1 MVGCGLSSSL
11 PQVAAPPRPFRFGA
25 QVAGAPSA
33 GAWAALARRIEGEG
47 YATRCMPDH
56 LDDQWS
62 PVPALAAAAG
72 ATTTLRIGSLVL
84 DNDFRHPV
92 VLAKEAATLDVV
104 SGGRLDLGLGAGWRP
119 RDYGQSGITFD
130 EAATRVARLGEAV
143 AVIKGLMGRDPFS
156 FAGRHYTVDGLIGTP
171 APVQRPHPPIA
182 IGGGSSQVLGLAGRE
197 ADIVDVN
204 FDLRTG
210 VLGPEIGPTGTA
222 AATIR
227 KLGWVRAAA
236 GPRFAELELGVR
248 VFVTAVTDRRRD
260 VAEGIGRGFGLTPDE
275 VLGTPHFLV
284 GTVDEMVEDLVVR
297 REELGL
303 SRVVFSGGAL
313 DDVAEVVARLAGR

>member
-1 MVGCGLSSSL
+1 M
-11 PQVAAPPRPFRFGA
+11 
-25 QVAGAPSA
+25 
-33 GAWAALARRIEGEG
+33 ARRIEGEG
-47 YATRCMPDH
+47 YATLFMPDH

-62 PVPALAAAAG
+62 PIPALAAAAA

-104 SGGRLDLGLGAGWRP
+104 SDGRLDLGLGAGWQR
-119 RDYGQSGITFD
+119 RDYEQSGITYD
-130 EAATRVARLGEAV
+130 DAATRVARLGEAV
-143 AVIKGLMGRDPFS
+143 AVIKGLLGRERFS
-156 FAGRHYTVDGLIGTP
+156 FAGHHYTVSGLIGTP
-171 APVQRPHPPIA
+171 APVQRPNPPIA
-182 IGGGSSQVLGLAGRE
+182 IGGGSSGVLALAGRE

-204 FDLRTG
+204 FDLRAG

-236 GPRFAELELGVR
+236 GPRFAGLELGVR
-248 VFVTAVTDRRRD
+248 VFLAVVTDRRAEI
-260 VAEGIGRGFGLTPDE
+260 AEGIGRGFGLTAEE

-284 GTVDEMVEDLVVR
+284 GTVDEMVEDLVAR

-313 DDVAEVVARLAGR
+313 DDMAAVVARLAGT